1 MKPARLSVVSKTHQD
16 RQGVHYFTD
25 GGMDKTSNT
34 FCIHLPIQPEHSNR
48 NKLLIILAH
57 MMHAFALE
65 TNVDKYDV
73 NARQIN
79 CFLRSNAEKCVQS

>member
-57 MMHAFALE
+57 MNKFHHHKRKHNTCMFAFRKDLH
-65 TNVDKYDV
+65 ND
-73 NARQIN
+73 QP
-79 CFLRSNAEKCVQS
+79 